1 MFSGVTSFNNKLV
14 GLLTVT
20 SSNIISW
27 VTFINKQKNMNNQII
42 KVKWW
47 VSYSN
52 PNIIQA

>member
-47 VSYSN
+47 MSYSN